1 MTEPQG
7 WDKRPATAD
16 HATYQH
22 NFQAA
27 RSFHV
32 GAYSRPRGWT
42 AHHWA
47 YGQTLPRAYWASQ
60 YILADYWLFALEVP
74 PTGGNTGD
82 AVTVVAK
89 DIAFKNPDV
98 AVKAGAPVQIVLDN
112 QDGAPH
118 NIAISD
124 ANGQGV
130 FKGEIVSN
138 TKVTYNV
145 PALAAGT
152 YTFICEVHPSIK
164 GTITAK

>member
-1 MTEPQG
+1 M
-7 WDKRPATAD
+7 KRLTLTFGLVVLAAVLAACSGASAAPETTSQPPA
-16 HATYQH
+16 
-22 NFQAA
+22 
-27 RSFHV
+27 
-32 GAYSRPRGWT
+32 
-42 AHHWA
+42 
-47 YGQTLPRAYWASQ
+47 
-60 YILADYWLFALEVP
+60 
-74 PTGGNTGD
+74 GGNTGD

-98 AVKAGAPVQIVLDN
+98 TVKAGAPVQIVLDN

-138 TKVTYNV
+138 AKVTYNV

-152 YTFICEVHPSIK
+152 YTFICEVHPNMK
-164 GTITAK
+164 GMITAK